1 MNLHNHA
8 ALGNTKLLRYVV
20 LTNKN
25 EYIVKGTDNIE
36 AGYRAINLAGLL
48 DEELKDVIPCED
60 EDTREVWTGKDYDQT
75 RDNEKEI

>member
-25 EYIVKGTDNIE
+25 EYIVQGTDNIE

-48 DEELKDVIPCED
+48 DEELKDVDNHPYKD
-60 EDTREVWTGKDYDQT
+60 ELKKLMEEQLIDDVT
-75 RDNEKEI
+75 

>member
-8 ALGNTKLLRYVV
+8 RLSDIPLRRFVV

-25 EYIVKGTDNIE
+25 EYIVQGTDNIE

-75 RDNEKEI
+75 RDYEKEN